1 MSLSMD
7 PLPGVGTAYE
17 ADAES
22 ASASP
27 TWLLGV
33 AALSV
38 ALGLAA
44 HMLGR
49 LPAHFVGYALDSL
62 IPFTLVA
69 WYRRRS
75 LERLVTTTLAP
86 SSHSAWAVARPSP
99 DVEAQTRAVRSA
111 SPRSISPSCS
121 AGPFVGVRR

>member
-44 HMLGR
+44 HMLGS

-75 LERLVTTTLAP
+75 LERLVVAGLPPSRQANTLALLILFAGFACALL
-86 SSHSAWAVARPSP
+86 HAWAIARHL
-99 DVEAQTRAVRSA
+99 T
-111 SPRSISPSCS
+111 
-121 AGPFVGVRR
+121 